1 MCVCVAGVL
10 EADGKLLGTRKST
23 VWYVAAPPPPR
34 IPSEMAS
41 PNVLS
46 VGSAEMGIMFI
57 DLAHHVW
64 LSYLRHSLLTTLLW
78 EQWKFAG
85 LNPNIRWGE
94 YDFDKVFEDGREEL
108 GDKDKEEEAA
118 KVAAQAGG
126 IPPKK

>member
-1 MCVCVAGVL
+1 
-10 EADGKLLGTRKST
+10 
-23 VWYVAAPPPPR
+23 
-34 IPSEMAS
+34 MAS
-41 PNVLS
+41 PNVLG

-57 DLAHHVW
+57 DLAHQVW
-64 LSYLRHSLLTTLLW
+64 LSYLRHSLLTTLWW